1 MTETPEH
8 HPLGPDVVELQGMVS
23 ANPQMHA
30 LFRTIERA
38 ARSDASVLVR
48 GETGSGKELV
58 ARSLHALSDRAD
70 KPFLAVNCA
79 TLTGDLLASE
89 LFGHVRGAFTGA
101 VRARKGLFER
111 ANGGTVFLDEI
122 AELPLDIQ
130 PRLLRVLQDHV
141 FTPVGGSEP
150 IAVDVRLVSATHRA
164 LRREV
169 DAKRFRAD
177 LMFRIRVA
185 PLFLP
190 PLRQRTEDVEVLLH
204 HFLDKLSSPIRTIE
218 RVDPAILPALRAY
231 AWPGNVRE
239 LRNVV
244 ESALALGSGP
254 VLGWDD
260 LPPEIRGEP
269 PPAAGPALPL
279 MADPEPP
286 ERDLTIEIA
295 RARERSTQR
304 EIEAALLAT
313 GGNRSQAAERLGI
326 SRTTLWRR
334 MQALGLK
341 G

>member
-1 MTETPEH
+1 
-8 HPLGPDVVELQGMVS
+8 MVS
-23 ANPQMHA
+23 ASPQMHA
-30 LFRTIERA
+30 LFATIERA

-58 ARSLHALSDRAD
+58 ARSLHALSARANQ
-70 KPFLAVNCA
+70 PFLAVNCA

-130 PRLLRVLQDHV
+130 PRLLRVLQDRV

-150 IAVDVRLVSATHRA
+150 ISVDVRVVSATHRA

-190 PLRQRTEDVEVLLH
+190 PLRQRPEDVEVLLR
-204 HFLDKLSSPIRTIE
+204 HFLLRLSSPIRTI
-218 RVDPAILPALRAY
+218 RRIDPTILPALRGY
-231 AWPGNVRE
+231 AWPGNIRE

-244 ESALALGSGP
+244 ESALALGTGP
-254 VLGWDD
+254 ELTWDD

-269 PPAAGPALPL
+269 PPAAGPELPL
-279 MADPEPP
+279 MAVPEQPARHLAA
-286 ERDLTIEIA
+286 EVA
-295 RARERSTQR
+295 RAVERQERER
-304 EIEAALLAT
+304 IAAALFQS
-313 GGNRSQAAERLGI
+313 GGHKGRAAAALGM

-334 MQALGLK
+334 MRALGLDS
-341 G
+341 GA